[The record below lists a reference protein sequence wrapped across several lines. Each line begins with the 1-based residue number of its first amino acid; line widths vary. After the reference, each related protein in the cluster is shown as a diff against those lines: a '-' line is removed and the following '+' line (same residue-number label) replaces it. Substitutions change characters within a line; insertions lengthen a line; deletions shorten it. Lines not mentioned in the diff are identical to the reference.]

1 MGSTNKLSQ
10 EDMVLAALAPAEG
23 APHSPVQVQKLLF
36 LLDRNLSPLL
46 GGPCFDFQP
55 YHYGPF
61 DRSVYATLEGLAKQ
75 GLVEI
80 TQAQGN
86 KWPDYRL
93 TAEGQCRAVR
103 VVDGLEERAQRY
115 VQRASAFV
123 RSLSFPELVS
133 AIYKAYPE
141 MRVHSVFQE

>member
-1 MGSTNKLSQ
+1 MA
-10 EDMVLAALAPAEG
+10 LAALAPG
-23 APHSPVQVQKLLF
+23 VGVPHSPVQVQKLLF
-36 LLDRNLSPLL
+36 LIDRNLSVLL
-46 GGPCFDFQP
+46 VGPTFDFKP
-55 YHYGPF
+55 FHYGPF
-61 DRSVYATLEGLAKQ
+61 DRAVYAILEDLAEQ

-80 TQAQGN
+80 TQGQGN
-86 KWPDYRL
+86 WRDYRL
-93 TAEGQCRAVR
+93 TTAGQSRAAQ

-115 VQRASAFV
+115 IQRASAFV